1 ARPRQPAYRNAARRA
16 DALLSEYLHQ
26 WLAAGYQVAITADH
40 GMNED
45 RSHGGI
51 LEEEREVPLFV
62 FGDAFSRDDLAQP
75 LQTDLC
81 GTLCEILGAAHDKPV
96 CRELLAP

>member
-1 ARPRQPAYRNAARRA
+1 
-16 DALLSEYLHQ
+16 
-26 WLAAGYQVAITADH
+26 
-40 GMNED
+40 M
-45 RSHGGI
+45 
-51 LEEEREVPLFV
+51 PLFV

-96 CRELLAP
+96 CRELLDP